1 MSADAAILL
10 ISIIG
15 IVYFIVVIYFAA
27 YGSGKRG
34 QR

>member
-10 ISIIG
+10 ISIMG
-15 IVYFIVVIYFAA
+15 IVYFIAVIFFAA

-34 QR
+34 KR